1 MTKEQT
7 LVRKQSLINFIIS
20 NFWNDDPEIGAA
32 VASAIAEFDA
42 INKAE
47 LAEAS
52 LDRLETKK
60 LLDLFA
66 ST

>member
-7 LVRKQSLINFIIS
+7 LVRKQALIDFIAIYFS
-20 NFWNDDPEIGAA
+20 DDRPWCSTA

-52 LDRLETKK
+52 LDRSETRK